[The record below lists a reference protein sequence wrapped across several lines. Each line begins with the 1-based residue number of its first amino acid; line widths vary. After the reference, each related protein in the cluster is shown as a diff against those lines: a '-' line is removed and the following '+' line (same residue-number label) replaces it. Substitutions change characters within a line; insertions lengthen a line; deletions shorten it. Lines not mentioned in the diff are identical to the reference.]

1 MSATAFQRG
10 AIRLRSA
17 SLSFGTDGTGTDIL
31 QNISLDVSP
40 GEFLGILGP
49 SGCGKST
56 LLGIIAGF
64 TQLTKGEI
72 SVDLKPVQKPA
83 ADRGIVFQDHNLFP
97 WKTVISNVEFG
108 LKMKGVVK
116 AERREISKEILARI
130 GLSEFTR
137 HYPSELS
144 GGMQQRVN
152 LARVLVNRP
161 EVLLMDE
168 PFGALDA
175 QTRLQ
180 MQEMLSELWG
190 EYRMTVVF
198 VTHDVDE
205 AILLSDRVLI
215 MSRRPGRIAAE
226 IPVLLGRPRT
236 LELSTSTDFQR
247 IKRQCLEYVRPKS
260 GRSAVAQ
267 NSKREG
273 ELSMEKETAQS
284 PGAFSFTSAPSRK

>member
-1 MSATAFQRG
+1 MSLSTNALPRG
-10 AIRLRSA
+10 AIRIRNA
-17 SLSFGTDGTGTDIL
+17 NLSFASDATGTDIL

-40 GEFLGILGP
+40 GEFVAILGA

-56 LLGIIAGF
+56 LLGAIAGF
-64 TQLTKGEI
+64 TRLTRGEI
-72 SVDLKPVQKPA
+72 FVDSKLVQKPA

-108 LKMKGVVK
+108 LKMRGVVK
-116 AERREISKEILARI
+116 AERREIAKEILARI
-130 GLSEFTR
+130 GLSEFWR
-137 HYPSELS
+137 HYPRELS

-180 MQEMLSELWG
+180 MQEMLLGLWE
-190 EYRMTVVF
+190 EYGMTVVF
-198 VTHDVDE
+198 VTHDIDE

-226 IPVLLGRPRT
+226 IPVSLGRPRT
-236 LELSTSTDFQR
+236 FELSTSADFQR
-247 IKRQCLEYVRPKS
+247 IKRQCLDYVHPDS
-260 GRSAVAQ
+260 SRSAVGQNNGRANSALNRNEAFACNEAQ
-267 NSKREG
+267 R
-273 ELSMEKETAQS
+273 LQ
-284 PGAFSFTSAPSRK
+284 

>member
-1 MSATAFQRG
+1 MSSGAFPRG
-10 AIRLRSA
+10 AIRIRNA
-17 SLSFGTDGTGTDIL
+17 NLSFGSDATGTDIL
-31 QNISLDVSP
+31 QNISLDVLP
-40 GEFLGILGP
+40 GEFLAILGP

-56 LLGIIAGF
+56 LLGAIAGF
-64 TQLTKGEI
+64 TRLTRGEI
-72 SVDLKPVQKPA
+72 FVDLKPVQNPA

-108 LKMKGVVK
+108 LKMRGVVK
-116 AERREISKEILARI
+116 TERREIAKEILARI
-130 GLSEFTR
+130 GLSEFWR
-137 HYPSELS
+137 HYPCELS

-180 MQEMLSELWG
+180 MQEMLLGLWE
-190 EYRMTVVF
+190 EYGMTVVF

-215 MSRRPGRIAAE
+215 MSRRPGRITAE
-226 IPVLLGRPRT
+226 IPVSLDRPRT
-236 LELSTSTDFQR
+236 LELSTSADFQR
-247 IKRQCLEYVRPKS
+247 VKRECLAYVRPES
-260 GRSAVAQ
+260 SRSAVAQ
-267 NSKREG
+267 NTGRASISLQG
-273 ELSMEKETAQS
+273 KEVFECDEA
-284 PGAFSFTSAPSRK
+284 

>member
-1 MSATAFQRG
+1 MSALSRG
-10 AIRLRSA
+10 AIRIRNA
-17 SLSFGTDGTGTDIL
+17 NLSFGSDATGTDIL

-40 GEFLGILGP
+40 GEFVAILGP

-56 LLGIIAGF
+56 LLGAIAGF
-64 TQLTKGEI
+64 TRLTGGEI
-72 SVDLKPVQKPA
+72 FVDSNLVQKPA

-108 LKMKGVVK
+108 LKMRGVVK
-116 AERREISKEILARI
+116 AERREIAKEILARI
-130 GLSEFTR
+130 GLSEFWR
-137 HYPSELS
+137 HYPRELS

-180 MQEMLSELWG
+180 MQEMLLGLWE
-190 EYRMTVVF
+190 EYGMTVVF
-198 VTHDVDE
+198 VTHDIDE

-215 MSRRPGRIAAE
+215 MSRRPGRIAVE
-226 IPVLLGRPRT
+226 IPVSLGRPRT
-236 LELSTSTDFQR
+236 LELSTSVDFQR
-247 IKRQCLEYVRPKS
+247 VKRECLAYVRPES
-260 GRSAVAQ
+260 SRSAGGQ
-267 NSKREG
+267 NTGRANG
-273 ELSMEKETAQS
+273 ALNMKEVLPATK
-284 PGAFSFTSAPSRK
+284 PNAFSEA

>member
-1 MSATAFQRG
+1 MSSSAFPRG
-10 AIRLRSA
+10 AIRIRNA
-17 SLSFGTDGTGTDIL
+17 NLSFGADATGTDIL

-40 GEFLGILGP
+40 GEFVAILGP

-56 LLGIIAGF
+56 LLGAIAGF
-64 TQLTKGEI
+64 TQLTRGEI
-72 SVDLKPVQKPA
+72 FVDLKLVQKPD

-108 LKMKGVVK
+108 MKMRGVIK
-116 AERREISKEILARI
+116 AERRAIAKEILARI
-130 GLSEFTR
+130 GLSEFWR
-137 HYPSELS
+137 HYPCELS

-180 MQEMLSELWG
+180 MQEMLLGLWG
-190 EYRMTVVF
+190 EYGMTVVF

-215 MSRRPGRIAAE
+215 MSKRPGRITAE
-226 IPVLLGRPRT
+226 IPVSLGRPRT
-236 LELSTSTDFQR
+236 LELSTSPDFQR
-247 IKRQCLEYVRPKS
+247 VKRECLEYVRPGS
-260 GRSAVAQ
+260 NRSAAAQ
-267 NSKREG
+267 NLERTRVGILGKEILESLD
-273 ELSMEKETAQS
+273 LSHS
-284 PGAFSFTSAPSRK
+284 